1 MMTRKL
7 LVACVLL
14 LGLLLGA
21 SSSASA
27 DTISLTSVSVSN
39 IQLTSTSGTIV
50 FLGPQFSDR
59 TGAAAVASN
68 TTTTG
73 LFQETSTIRADP
85 TRSAA
90 TANLTFASA
99 SGVSDFP
106 SLLLNTNA
114 NVTLSGCGCTGT
126 SEGLASLHE
135 TFMITGGTGSVDVT
149 FSALFDTLQTL
160 VTDQLS
166 VFAASD
172 LSINFQVAGVDIFSV
187 DSRLSIGPNNSVMME
202 VQRQFSQLLT
212 LQFNQPYTVGIF
224 LRSLSRAE
232 QTEIPEP
239 ATVVLLLSGLG
250 FMAGVVKKRRGRD

>member
-1 MMTRKL
+1 
-7 LVACVLL
+7 
-14 LGLLLGA
+14 
-21 SSSASA
+21 
-27 DTISLTSVSVSN
+27 
-39 IQLTSTSGTIV
+39 
-50 FLGPQFSDR
+50 
-59 TGAAAVASN
+59 
-68 TTTTG
+68 
-73 LFQETSTIRADP
+73 
-85 TRSAA
+85 
-90 TANLTFASA
+90 
-99 SGVSDFP
+99 
-106 SLLLNTNA
+106 
-114 NVTLSGCGCTGT
+114 
-126 SEGLASLHE
+126 
-135 TFMITGGTGSVDVT
+135 MITGGTGSVDVT

-250 FMAGVVKKRRGRD
+250 LMAGVVKKRRGRN